1 VSVPR
6 TSVASPAKDPGLRS
20 TTLRALVVEAL
31 RLLDRP
37 RATLSLILA
46 DDALVRALNRDYRE
60 SDKPTD
66 VLSFGLAEPET
77 LDDAHRATPV
87 FLGEIYISVET
98 ARRQAR
104 AARRPY
110 AREIAHLTV
119 HGILHLLGHDHGKA
133 AERRRMEAEE
143 RRLLRAL
150 APRIRAL
157 QVL

>member
-1 VSVPR
+1 
-6 TSVASPAKDPGLRS
+6 
-20 TTLRALVVEAL
+20 VEAL

-37 RATLSLILA
+37 RATLSVVLA
-46 DDALVRALNRDYRE
+46 DDRLVRDLNRDYRE
-60 SDKPTD
+60 SDKATD
-66 VLSFGLAEPET
+66 VLSFAFAAPAALADPS
-77 LDDAHRATPV
+77 APV

-110 AREIAHLTV
+110 AREVAHLTL
-119 HGILHLLGHDHGKA
+119 HGILHLLGHDHARAKDRA
-133 AERRRMEAEE
+133 VMRSEE

-157 QVL
+157 